1 MERDHVRGLEHSV
14 VLEIAE
20 TKDLGIFQKEVVG
33 IVEHHRI
40 IHCFIVS
47 RWIELNQLAVYC
59 DVSHVY
65 NEYFVVFQ
73 LVVSLWDEQNWGVEL
88 HIQHYRCMSLL
99 LVLLFS
105 QSKHNFTAFIDILK
119 QLFRSDPL
127 IVVN

>member
-1 MERDHVRGLEHSV
+1 VERDHVRRLENSV

-40 IHCFIVS
+40 IHYFIVS
-47 RWIELNQLAVYC
+47 CRIKLNQLAVYC

-73 LVVSLWDEQNWGVEL
+73 LIISLWDEQNWGVEL
-88 HIQHYRCMSLL
+88 HIKHYRRMSLL